1 MKVFIHVGEIDNYGE
16 AITAFV
22 AANSKE
28 EAREVICDQYGYDF
42 MWDID
47 NIFEITK
54 CVADV
59 DKPQILWI

>member
-1 MKVFIHVGEIDNYGE
+1 MKVFIHVSEIDNYGE

-28 EAREVICDQYGYDF
+28 EAQEVICDQYGSVYK
-42 MWDID
+42 WDIN
-47 NIFEITK
+47 NIFEIAK

-59 DKPQILWI
+59 DKPQIIWI